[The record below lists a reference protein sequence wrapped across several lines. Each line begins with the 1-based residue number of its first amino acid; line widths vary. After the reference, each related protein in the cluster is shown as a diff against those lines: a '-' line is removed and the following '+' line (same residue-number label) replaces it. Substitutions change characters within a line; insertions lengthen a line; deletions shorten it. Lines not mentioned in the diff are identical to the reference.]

1 MNDND
6 IIELFFQRDQDGV
19 LEAQRKYGAY
29 CQSVARNILGSEED
43 SQECLNDLW
52 LRAWNA
58 IPPQRPKILKAWFAK
73 VIRNLAINRREA
85 AAAQKRQADQFAL
98 SLEELDGCIPD
109 PRTTEE
115 RTYVRELSGAL
126 NAFLETEQPLDRKI
140 FVSRYFYCESTARTA
155 EKLGLTEGQVKV
167 RLHRCRER
175 LRNYLRS
182 REFYM

>member
-6 IIELFFQRDQDGV
+6 IIALFFQRNQDGL
-19 LEAQRKYGAY
+19 LEVQQKYGAY

-58 IPPQRPKILKAWFAK
+58 IPPERPRLLNAWLAR

-85 AAAQKRQADQFAL
+85 SSAQKRRADQFAL
-98 SLEELDGCIPD
+98 SLEELDECIPD
-109 PRTTEE
+109 PRTVEE
-115 RTYVRELSGAL
+115 QTYIRELTRAL
-126 NAFLETEQPLDRKI
+126 NAFLATQQETDRNI
-140 FVSRYFYCESTARTA
+140 FVSRYFCCDSTAQTA

-175 LRNYLRS
+175 LRKFLRS
-182 REFYM
+182 REFEL